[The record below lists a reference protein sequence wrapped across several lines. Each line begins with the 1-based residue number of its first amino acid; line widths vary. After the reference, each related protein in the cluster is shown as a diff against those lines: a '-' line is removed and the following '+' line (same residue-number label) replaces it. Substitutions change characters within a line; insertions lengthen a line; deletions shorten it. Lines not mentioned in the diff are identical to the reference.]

1 MAKAVVHHIILFS
14 KCVCKYKTNNRD
26 KKGPDGPSVGRYKEI
41 QHVNKQTPI
50 NERKFYMNN
59 NKFNEE
65 ENNGVVRKRV
75 MEKISDHKK
84 SVAGI
89 ITGVML
95 VMMLTFLTSSNA
107 FGPAS
112 DAVNY
117 ERNLNTFEVSYSS
130 SVTTI
135 TTSTIKKSSTTTAS
149 SLTSTTKTTNKS
161 TTSTV
166 EETTVTSQPETT
178 GVSDDVETTA
188 VEEVETIVD
197 EVIVES
203 NNDTTEPTSEYIVYK
218 PSTHY
223 VHKNTCR
230 WFTSD
235 CQEITSTEGIECR
248 KCSECNPD
256 IEIMNAYVPPA
267 PQGSLA
273 YITDA
278 ERIMLCNVVAG
289 EYGSDWVSLYDK
301 ACVVAVVMNR
311 YYDGGWQGYGRA
323 NTISN
328 VLTAPG
334 QFVGYYAANG
344 YNSLVTQSCID
355 AVEYYF
361 NHQSEFPHYL
371 SFYGDGRMNHFS

>member
-1 MAKAVVHHIILFS
+1 MN
-14 KCVCKYKTNNRD
+14 T
-26 KKGPDGPSVGRYKEI
+26 KKMRRKDDGI
-41 QHVNKQTPI
+41 
-50 NERKFYMNN
+50 
-59 NKFNEE
+59 
-65 ENNGVVRKRV
+65 VRKYNKKIIGLIAAIIV
-75 MEKISDHKK
+75 MFVLI
-84 SVAGI
+84 
-89 ITGVML
+89 GVTRTNDGFTASFDKPTETTTM
-95 VMMLTFLTSSNA
+95 TTSTTTTETTTTTTDTTTSSM
-107 FGPAS
+107 GS
-112 DAVNY
+112 T
-117 ERNLNTFEVSYSS
+117 NT
-130 SVTTI
+130 TTTAESI
-135 TTSTIKKSSTTTAS
+135 TTSSTKEADK
-149 SLTSTTKTTNKS
+149 TTKKVSSASITHGVVTRPTEAATEVPTEVIS
-161 TTSTV
+161 
-166 EETTVTSQPETT
+166 ETTETP
-178 GVSDDVETTA
+178 V
-188 VEEVETIVD
+188 
-197 EVIVES
+197 
-203 NNDTTEPTSEYIVYK
+203 TEPVTENKDERVYIVYK

-223 VHKNTCR
+223 IHKSTCR
-230 WFTSD
+230 WVDNT
-235 CQEITSTEGIECR
+235 CYEITDTNGIESR
-248 KCSECNPD
+248 ACSECAPD
-256 IEIMNAYVPPA
+256 MTIVTPYTPPA

-371 SFYGDGRMNHFS
+371 SFYGDGTRNYFS